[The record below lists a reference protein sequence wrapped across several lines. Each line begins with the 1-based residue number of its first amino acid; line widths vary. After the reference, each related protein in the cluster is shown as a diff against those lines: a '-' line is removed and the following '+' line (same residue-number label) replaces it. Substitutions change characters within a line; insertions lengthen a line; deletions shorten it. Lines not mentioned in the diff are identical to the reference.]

1 MKFKITKQE
10 PKKLLSREEYYAII
24 EEEKTPSHSVLKEE
38 IAKKT
43 GKSAELIIIKKIE
56 QKFGKPEIEAKFYIY
71 GNQDALKKFEPKS
84 KAKAAQAPKAAA

>member
-10 PKKLLSREEYYAII
+10 PKKLLSREEYYAVI
-24 EEEKTPSHSVLKEE
+24 EEEKTPSHVVLKEE

-43 GKSAELIIIKKIE
+43 GKGSELIVIKKID

-71 GNQDALKKFEPKS
+71 NNADALKKFEPKT
-84 KAKAAQAPKAAA
+84 KAKAAAAPKAAA